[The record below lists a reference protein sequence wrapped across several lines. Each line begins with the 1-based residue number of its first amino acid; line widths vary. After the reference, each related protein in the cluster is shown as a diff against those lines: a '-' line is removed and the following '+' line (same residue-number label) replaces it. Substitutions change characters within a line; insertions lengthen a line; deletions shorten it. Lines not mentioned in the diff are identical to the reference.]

1 MSARREIHNI
11 PVNKID
17 ILNPRQ
23 RNRKV
28 FQELVESIRALG
40 LKKPITVTPRPTG
53 DGERYSLV
61 CGQGRLEAMTA
72 LGQTRIPALIV
83 EASDEDALV
92 MSLVENIARRN
103 PRPREMLE
111 AIRILKNRGYEI
123 TEISRKTALDH
134 TWIRGIL
141 TLLEKGE
148 ERLISAVEAGRV
160 PIATAIEIVRAGDD
174 DAQIQA
180 VMQSAYE
187 SGALRG
193 KKLLTVRKLIEK
205 RRLLGKAH
213 QKGGQGRHITRQ
225 VSSSSL
231 IRAYNQEVER
241 QKLLIRKADF
251 AQTRLAFVTAAMGTL
266 LADENI
272 INLLRA
278 EGLDTL
284 PKPLAEKIRVTG
296 IDA

>member
-1 MSARREIHNI
+1 
-11 PVNKID
+11 
-17 ILNPRQ
+17 
-23 RNRKV
+23 
-28 FQELVESIRALG
+28 
-40 LKKPITVTPRPTG
+40 
-53 DGERYSLV
+53 
-61 CGQGRLEAMTA
+61 
-72 LGQTRIPALIV
+72 
-83 EASDEDALV
+83 

-111 AIRILKNRGYEI
+111 AIRVLKNRGHEVAEI
-123 TEISRKTALDH
+123 ARKTALDH
-134 TWIRGIL
+134 TWVRGIL

-148 ERLISAVEAGRV
+148 ERLISAVDAGRV

-213 QKGGQGRHITRQ
+213 QKGGHSRNPTRQ
-225 VSSSSL
+225 VSSSYL

-241 QKLLIRKADF
+241 QKQLIRKADF
-251 AQTRLAFVTAAMGTL
+251 METDVFNANATQVSS
-266 LADENI
+266 
-272 INLLRA
+272 
-278 EGLDTL
+278 L
-284 PKPLAEKIRVTG
+284 PKAPVGAPTASPAPADD
-296 IDA
+296 DASGFFTDDPPPRR